1 MGVRLIKQVHPFNL
15 ITMFFNKKST
25 EAVKFSTRAEA
36 FAYMLA
42 YQMERNADPMD
53 AAKRAGEF
61 AEIYASNMGL
71 PDKVAPPPE
80 GVDKYLQQI
89 DKISCYCEQHPK
101 TVDVLIGAASFL
113 GGLVT
118 AKAVATIPAS
128 PQIPSEPIDFD
139 KVK

>member
-1 MGVRLIKQVHPFNL
+1 MRQVHPFFSFSL
-15 ITMFFNKKST
+15 DVMFFNKKPS
-25 EAVKFSTRAEA
+25 EAVKFTTRAEA

-42 YQMERNADPMD
+42 YQMERNVDPME

-118 AKAVATIPAS
+118 AKAVATTPAS

>member
-1 MGVRLIKQVHPFNL
+1 
-15 ITMFFNKKST
+15 MFFNKKPAET
-25 EAVKFSTRAEA
+25 VKFSTRAEA

-42 YQMERNADPMD
+42 YQMERNTDPME

-71 PDKVAPPPE
+71 PNRVAPPLE
-80 GVDKYLQQI
+80 GIDKYLQQI
-89 DKISCYCEQHPK
+89 DKISIYCEQHPK

-118 AKAVATIPAS
+118 AKAVAATPPP
-128 PQIPSEPIDFD
+128 PQAPSEPIDFD
-139 KVK
+139 NIK

>member
-1 MGVRLIKQVHPFNL
+1 
-15 ITMFFNKKST
+15 MFFYKKST
-25 EAVKFSTRAEA
+25 ESIKFSTRAEA

-42 YQMERNADPMD
+42 YQIERHADPME

-71 PDKVAPPPE
+71 PDKMVPPPE

-118 AKAVATIPAS
+118 ARAVTPSS
-128 PQIPSEPIDFD
+128 PPPPPIPSEPIDFD
-139 KVK
+139 NVK

>member
-1 MGVRLIKQVHPFNL
+1 MRQVHPFFSFSL
-15 ITMFFNKKST
+15 DVMFFNKKHT
-25 EAVKFSTRAEA
+25 ETVKFTTRAEA

-42 YQMERNADPMD
+42 YQMERNIDPME
-53 AAKRAGEF
+53 AAKHAGEF

-118 AKAVATIPAS
+118 ARAVAPSPPAPPMS
-128 PQIPSEPIDFD
+128 SEPIDFD
-139 KVK
+139 NVK

>member
-1 MGVRLIKQVHPFNL
+1 
-15 ITMFFNKKST
+15 MFFNKKPSD
-25 EAVKFSTRAEA
+25 AVKFTTRAEA

-42 YQMERNADPMD
+42 YQMERHADPME
-53 AAKRAGEF
+53 AAKCAGEF

-89 DKISCYCEQHPK
+89 DKISYYCEQHPK

-118 AKAVATIPAS
+118 ARAVVPS
-128 PQIPSEPIDFD
+128 PTPPPMPSEPIDFD
-139 KVK
+139 NVK

>member
-1 MGVRLIKQVHPFNL
+1 
-15 ITMFFNKKST
+15 MFFGKKQA
-25 EAVKFSTRAEA
+25 EPIKFSTRAEA

-42 YQMERNADPMD
+42 YQMERNTDPME

-61 AEIYASNMGL
+61 AELYATNMGL
-71 PDKVAPPPE
+71 PDKAAPPLE

-118 AKAVATIPAS
+118 AKAVSSS
-128 PQIPSEPIDFD
+128 PPQAPMQQDPIDFD
-139 KVK
+139 SVQ

>member
-1 MGVRLIKQVHPFNL
+1 
-15 ITMFFNKKST
+15 MFFAKKQT
-25 EAVKFSTRAEA
+25 EAIKFSTRAEA

-42 YQMERNADPMD
+42 YQMERNVDPME

-61 AEIYASNMGL
+61 AELYATNMGL
-71 PDKVAPPPE
+71 PDKATPPLE

-118 AKAVATIPAS
+118 AKAVAST
-128 PQIPSEPIDFD
+128 PQPVVSMQQEPIDFD
-139 KVK
+139 SVQ

>member
-1 MGVRLIKQVHPFNL
+1 
-15 ITMFFNKKST
+15 MFFYKKST
-25 EAVKFSTRAEA
+25 ETIKFSTRAEA

-42 YQMERNADPMD
+42 YQIERHADPME

-118 AKAVATIPAS
+118 ARAVTPSS
-128 PQIPSEPIDFD
+128 PPPPPISSEPIDFD
-139 KVK
+139 NVK

>member
-1 MGVRLIKQVHPFNL
+1 
-15 ITMFFNKKST
+15 MFFGKKQT
-25 EAVKFSTRAEA
+25 EPIKFSTRAEA

-42 YQMERNADPMD
+42 YQMEHNTDPME

-61 AEIYASNMGL
+61 AELYAINMGL
-71 PDKVAPPPE
+71 PDKVAPPLE

-118 AKAVATIPAS
+118 AKAVSTPLSSS
-128 PQIPSEPIDFD
+128 PVQQDPIDFD
-139 KVK
+139 SVQ

>member
-1 MGVRLIKQVHPFNL
+1 
-15 ITMFFNKKST
+15 MFFNKKPAET
-25 EAVKFSTRAEA
+25 VKFSTRADA

-42 YQMERNADPMD
+42 YQMERNADPME
-53 AAKRAGEF
+53 AAKHAGEF

-71 PDKVAPPPE
+71 PDKSAPPPE

-101 TVDVLIGAASFL
+101 TVDVLIGAVSFL

-118 AKAVATIPAS
+118 ARGLSTPPS
-128 PQIPSEPIDFD
+128 PPHPMPQEPIDFD
-139 KVK
+139 NVK